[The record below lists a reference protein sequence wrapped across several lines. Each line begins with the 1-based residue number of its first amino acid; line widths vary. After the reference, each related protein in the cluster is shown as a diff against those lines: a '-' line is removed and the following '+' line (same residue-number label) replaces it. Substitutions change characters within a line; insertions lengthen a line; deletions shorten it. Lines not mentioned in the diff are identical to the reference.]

1 MAFNI
6 DEFNS
11 RIAKSGIGRTNY
23 FEGIVLGGPGL
34 LSKYGTADIPYRIES
49 LNLPGRN
56 ILTFEQRY
64 HGLPRS
70 LPFSASYQPCTM
82 TIILSQDYRER
93 ELFMRWQD
101 YALGFYRQGY
111 DSRIYPGM
119 FDTRYYDDAIGKI
132 QIKVYS
138 NPSPTNAS
146 NYSRD
151 FTKLN
156 VSTPNGLKN
165 IPNDSGTAKR
175 SAQLRNQHEVQYI
188 ISLEEAYPISV
199 NDIAMSWGDEG
210 YARLNVE
217 MRYRYAIESHTLY
230 YEKTE
235 LKSVREIRNEDL
247 SDPAEF

>member
-6 DEFNS
+6 ADFNS
-11 RIAKSGIGRTNY
+11 QIAKSGIGRTNY
-23 FEGIVLGGPGL
+23 FEGFVLSGPGNSTI
-34 LSKYGTADIPYRIES
+34 LSKYGTADMPYRIEA

-70 LPFSASYQPCTM
+70 MPYSASYQSCTM

-111 DSRIYPGM
+111 ATPNYPGM
-119 FDTRYYDDAIGKI
+119 FDTRYYDETVGSIMI
-132 QIKVYS
+132 NVYS
-138 NPSPTNAS
+138 NPSPTNVS

-151 FTKLN
+151 LTNAK
-156 VSTPNGLKN
+156 VSTPNGLQN
-165 IPNDSGTAKR
+165 LSNQSGSSSQA
-175 SAQLRNQHEVQYI
+175 SQLRNQYELQY
-188 ISLEEAYPISV
+188 SVFLEEVYPISV

-210 YARLNVE
+210 YAKMNVE
-217 MRYRYAIESHTLY
+217 MRYRYATESHTLY
-230 YEKTE
+230 SDKT
-235 LKSVREIRNEDL
+235 KHD
-247 SDPAEF
+247 SDRTSRSA